1 MPPQFIAADGTV
13 RYDLLQAELGPA
25 TQDEVTSPP
34 GTGAAA
40 ADERSASADQAAP
53 AGAEAVVATQP
64 AEVEEEEPDWD
75 SLSVVNVPDPEE
87 EARVDARRV
96 AWQEA
101 ARITGNAKR
110 KVRCEP
116 VDMPFR
122 GGDIES
128 TSHRRRQRRKAVL
141 GFWKHRVLTHS
152 KALCFHVRGKVSATA
167 FSRFVFVLV

>member
-1 MPPQFIAADGTV
+1 
-13 RYDLLQAELGPA
+13 
-25 TQDEVTSPP
+25 
-34 GTGAAA
+34 
-40 ADERSASADQAAP
+40 
-53 AGAEAVVATQP
+53 
-64 AEVEEEEPDWD
+64 
-75 SLSVVNVPDPEE
+75 VPDPEE

-96 AWQEA
+96 ARQEA

-152 KALCFHVRGKVSATA
+152 KAPCFSCGGESKSNRTQS
-167 FSRFVFVLV
+167 FLFF